1 MMSKEVKVLALIAVV
16 IGAAV
21 VFGASYYRDSKQ
33 SERKSS
39 TANTALM
46 REDSA
51 SIGPADAKVTVVEF
65 YDPECESCA
74 SVNPTVKKILKDH
87 EGKVR
92 LIVRYMPLHPNS
104 MLAAVFT
111 ESAGEQGKF
120 WEAHDMLFEKQ
131 PEWGERH
138 GAPSTDP
145 KPDVKLLFEKYAV
158 ELGVDPAKFDEAVK
172 DQRFAAKLERDKQDG
187 KTLGVRQTPTFFVNG
202 RQLARLTEADLRA
215 LIDEELKK

>member
-65 YDPECESCA
+65 YDPEFESCA
-74 SVNPTVKKILKDH
+74 SVNHTVKKILKDH

-111 ESAGEQGKF
+111 ESAANRANSGRLMTCSLKNS
-120 WEAHDMLFEKQ
+120 
-131 PEWGERH
+131 PS
-138 GAPSTDP
+138 GASVT
-145 KPDVKLLFEKYAV
+145 
-158 ELGVDPAKFDEAVK
+158 G
-172 DQRFAAKLERDKQDG
+172 
-187 KTLGVRQTPTFFVNG
+187 
-202 RQLARLTEADLRA
+202 LRRRI
-215 LIDEELKK
+215 LSQM

>member
-1 MMSKEVKVLALIAVV
+1 MKREIKVLALIAVLV
-16 IGAAV
+16 GVAV
-21 VFGASYYRDSKQ
+21 VFGSSYYRDSKQ
-33 SERKSS
+33 AERKSS
-39 TANTALM
+39 TANSALI

-51 SIGPADAKVTVVEF
+51 SLGPADAKVTIVEF

-74 SVNPTVKKILKDH
+74 AFNPTVKKIMKEYD
-87 EGKVR
+87 GRAR

-111 ESAGEQGKF
+111 EAAGEQGKY
-120 WEAHDMLFEKQ
+120 WEAHDLLFEKQ

-138 GAPSTDP
+138 GAPSDAP
-145 KPDVKLLFEKYAV
+145 KPDVRALFDKYAGELGLDKEKYNSAIK
-158 ELGVDPAKFDEAVK
+158 EN
-172 DQRFAAKLERDKQDG
+172 RFAAKLERDKQDG

-202 RQLARLTEADLRA
+202 RQLAKLTGADLRA